1 MRNETTRLAGV
12 KAVAQV
18 AGSRL
23 DLDLGGVLEP
33 VLAQLTAFLRKAS
46 RPLRQAALAAIEA
59 RPGLAA
65 SGLLCPFIAGVCAA
79 GRRPLA
85 DADAMHAHTLWASMF
100 VGTKEA
106 PGK

>member
-1 MRNETTRLAGV
+1 M

-33 VLAQLTAFLRKAS
+33 MLAQLTAFLRKAS

-59 RPGLAA
+59 RPCPLSAA
-65 SGLLCPFIAGVCAA
+65 PGRLCPVTADVCAA
-79 GRRPLA
+79 AG
-85 DADAMHAHTLWASMF
+85 
-100 VGTKEA
+100 
-106 PGK
+106 

>member
-1 MRNETTRLAGV
+1 MRQELQERLRNETTRLAGV
-12 KAVAQV
+12 KAIAQV

-59 RPGLAA
+59 RP
-65 SGLLCPFIAGVCAA
+65 CT
-79 GRRPLA
+79 PLGG
-85 DADAMHAHTLWASMF
+85 LWAPVRF
-100 VGTKEA
+100 TADGFA
-106 PGK
+106 AA